1 MRVNAAIHI
10 CIGLLLLA
18 SCSGTR
24 NSSVGECTIKYS
36 NDANTFATKL
46 FEQLCSSDKLD
57 NICISPAS
65 ANWALSMVANG
76 ADGNTLHEIIA
87 TLGLDNTDIATL
99 NRFQQEMCETI
110 ARDNQES
117 TLSIANSI
125 WISDKLKVKKPFI
138 TTNSQYYYAEIKTVP
153 FNDATLQEINSWC
166 DGKTRGKIKYIL
178 DKLDSNSRMILLN
191 ALYLKSRWSR
201 PFDNGST
208 QKENFTKENG
218 QEIKVQMMHQ
228 TFNTAY
234 YCNESFKMASKP
246 LGKGEFEMIFVLP
259 NEGVPTDSVI
269 KMLAHGYTG
278 YREQMQS
285 KRVSIGLPKFKAEYS
300 TSLKST
306 LKRMGMKEPFGKEA
320 DFDKISNTKL
330 LIDDIVQK
338 SYIDVNEDGVEAA
351 AVTSIMVGLTSMP
364 LREEPE
370 EIIMNRPF
378 IYIIAEQI
386 TGAGHILFIG
396 KTGEPTKTE

>member
-1 MRVNAAIHI
+1 MRVKVAII

-18 SCSGTR
+18 SCRGTR
-24 NSSVGECTIKYS
+24 SSSVGECAIKYS
-36 NDANTFATKL
+36 NDGNTFATTL
-46 FEQLCSSDKLD
+46 FRQLCSSDKQD

-65 ANWALSMVANG
+65 AGWALSMVANG
-76 ADGNTLHEIIA
+76 ADGNTLDEIIA
-87 TLGLDNTDIATL
+87 TLGLDDTDIATL
-99 NRFQQEMCETI
+99 NRFQQAMCETI
-110 ARDNQES
+110 ATDDEES

-125 WISDKLKVKKPFI
+125 WISDRLKVKKPFI
-138 TTNSQYYYAEIKTVP
+138 TANSRYYNAEIRTVP
-153 FNDATLQEINSWC
+153 FDNVALQEINEWC
-166 DGKTRGKIKYIL
+166 DKKTRGKISRIL

-191 ALYLKSRWSR
+191 ALYLKSRWNR
-201 PFDNGST
+201 PFDKGST
-208 QKENFTKENG
+208 KEESFTKENG
-218 QEIKVQMMHQ
+218 KEIKVQMMHQ
-228 TFNTAY
+228 TLNTTY
-234 YCNESFKMASKP
+234 YSNHSFKMASKP
-246 LGKGEFEMIFVLP
+246 LGKGQFEMIFVLP

-285 KRVSIGLPKFKAEYS
+285 KRVSMGLPKFKAEYG

-306 LKRMGMKEPFGKEA
+306 LKRMGMNEPFGKEA
-320 DFDKISNTKL
+320 DFDKISNTRL

-338 SYIDVNEDGVEAA
+338 SYIDVNEEGVEAA
-351 AVTSIMVGLTSMP
+351 AVTAIMVGLTSMP
-364 LREEPE
+364 PREEPE

-378 IYIIAEQI
+378 IYIIAERM

>member
-10 CIGLLLLA
+10 CIGLLLLV

-125 WISDKLKVKKPFI
+125 RISDKLKVKKPFI
-138 TTNSQYYYAEIKTVP
+138 STNSQYYDAEIKTVP
-153 FNDATLQEINSWC
+153 FNDATLQEINNWC
-166 DGKTRGKIKYIL
+166 DEKTRGKIKCIL
-178 DKLDSNSRMILLN
+178 GKLDSNSRMILLN

-201 PFDNGST
+201 HST
-208 QKENFTKENG
+208 
-218 QEIKVQMMHQ
+218 
-228 TFNTAY
+228 
-234 YCNESFKMASKP
+234 MAP
-246 LGKGEFEMIFVLP
+246 
-259 NEGVPTDSVI
+259 
-269 KMLAHGYTG
+269 H
-278 YREQMQS
+278 
-285 KRVSIGLPKFKAEYS
+285 KRK
-300 TSLKST
+300 T
-306 LKRMGMKEPFGKEA
+306 LQKRMAK
-320 DFDKISNTKL
+320 
-330 LIDDIVQK
+330 
-338 SYIDVNEDGVEAA
+338 
-351 AVTSIMVGLTSMP
+351 
-364 LREEPE
+364 R
-370 EIIMNRPF
+370 
-378 IYIIAEQI
+378 
-386 TGAGHILFIG
+386 
-396 KTGEPTKTE
+396 